1 MSIAATGV
9 ALRDPTAEAAATR
22 RARRAPPKDLDGS
35 TVALL
40 DIGKMRGNEF
50 IDRLEARFAER
61 GIATRR
67 YRKPT
72 NTRVAPVELLQQ
84 VAAEAQVAVIALSD

>member
-1 MSIAATGV
+1 MIDDNFM
-9 ALRDPTAEAAATR
+9 RDPTSESLGTR
-22 RARRAPPKDLDGS
+22 RARLAPPASLAEK

-40 DIGKMRGNEF
+40 DIGKMRGDEF
-50 IDRLEARFAER
+50 IDQLERRLAER

-72 NTRVAPVELLQQ
+72 NTRVAPTELLQRI
-84 VAAEAQVAVIALSD
+84 AAETQAAIVALSD

>member
-1 MSIAATGV
+1 VIDNSFM
-9 ALRDPTAEAAATR
+9 RDPTAETSGTR
-22 RARRAPPKDLDGS
+22 RARLAPPPSLDGK

-40 DIGKMRGNEF
+40 DIGKMRGDEF
-50 IDRLEARFAER
+50 IDQIERRFAER

-72 NTRVAPVELLQQ
+72 NTRVAPTELLQRI
-84 VAAEAQVAVIALSD
+84 ATETQVAVVALSD

>member
-1 MSIAATGV
+1 MTQDFFM
-9 ALRDPTAEAAATR
+9 RDPTAETLGTR
-22 RARRAPPKDLDGS
+22 RQRLAPPSSLDGK

-40 DIGKMRGNEF
+40 DIGKMRGDEF
-50 IDRLEARFAER
+50 IDRLERRFADR

-72 NTRVAPVELLQQ
+72 NTRVAPTELLQQ
-84 VAAEAQVAVIALSD
+84 IAAQAQVAVVALSD